1 MSCRAIQ
8 LAVSVLLLGVLLW
21 WIGIERLVS
30 QALTIKPQFALLALG
45 LQLIQND
52 CATRRWTT
60 ILRAFKEPPS
70 HLRMLRF
77 QYMALFTQLFLPSS
91 IGGATVR
98 VGVLLRSGYPLGI
111 AVNSVLLDR
120 IVAFGGLVLLAI
132 IFLPAVASSLS
143 LGGSAGRLAVVVV
156 SAIGALGALGAA
168 LWWRPMSFWLG
179 LLKRTPLKFLADPLE
194 LAIPNLIRP
203 RTVTVAFVLSLFGQ
217 FAAIVS
223 IFILAVGMELHVGLL
238 DCILVMPPVML
249 LAALPI
255 SIAGWGV
262 REGAMVVAFGLLE
275 IPPESA
281 LLLSVQ
287 FAIIGHIATT
297 PGAIAWLLEV
307 DREAYGRIAKRI
319 EAARGD

>member
-1 MSCRAIQ
+1 MSRRAIQ
-8 LAVSVLLLGVLLW
+8 LAVSVALLGVLLW
-21 WIGIERLVS
+21 WIDVERLVS
-30 QALTIKPQFALLALG
+30 QALTIMPQFALLALG

-91 IGGATVR
+91 IGGAAVR
-98 VGVLLRSGYPLGI
+98 VGVLLRSGFPLGI

-120 IVAFGGLVLLAI
+120 VVALGGLVLLAI

-143 LGGSAGRLAVVVV
+143 LGGNDGRLAIIVIT
-156 SAIGALGALGAA
+156 ALGALGALGAA
-168 LWWRPMSFWLG
+168 LLWRPMSFWLV

-194 LAIPNLIRP
+194 LAIPNLVRP
-203 RTVTVAFVLSLFGQ
+203 RTVTIAFVLSLFGQ
-217 FAAIVS
+217 FTAIFS
-223 IFILAVGMELHVGLL
+223 IYILSVGMGLHVGLL

-249 LAALPI
+249 LSALPI

-262 REGAMVVAFGLLE
+262 REGAMVVAFGLLAV
-275 IPPESA
+275 PPESA

-287 FAIIGHIATT
+287 FAIIGYIATM
-297 PGAIAWLLEV
+297 PGAVAWLLEV
-307 DREAYGRIAKRI
+307 DRETYGRIARRI
-319 EAARGD
+319 EASRGD

>member
-1 MSCRAIQ
+1 MSRRAIQ
-8 LAVSVLLLGVLLW
+8 LAVSVALLGVLFW
-21 WIGIERLVS
+21 WIDIERLVS

-91 IGGATVR
+91 IGGAAVR
-98 VGVLLRSGYPLGI
+98 VGVLLRSGFPLGI

-120 IVAFGGLVLLAI
+120 IVALGGLVLLAAL
-132 IFLPAVASSLS
+132 FLPAVASSIS
-143 LGGSAGRLAVVVV
+143 LGGSAGRLA
-156 SAIGALGALGAA
+156 IITALGALGALAAA
-168 LWWRPMSFWLG
+168 LWWRPARFWLA
-179 LLKRTPLKFLADPLE
+179 LLKHTPLKFLADPLE
-194 LAIPNLIRP
+194 LARPNLIRP
-203 RTVTVAFVLSLFGQ
+203 RTVIVAFVLSLFGQ

-223 IFILAVGMELHVGLL
+223 IFILAVGMGLHVGLL

-249 LAALPI
+249 LSALPI

-275 IPPESA
+275 VPPESA

-319 EAARGD
+319 EASRGG